1 MKTFEEMILDP
12 ESFLNPKPDPAILN
26 LSAAVES
33 ALTMIAVSSALNS
46 GSEEVLSYIFD
57 TTRRNISER
66 YGEDAAQNFVEI
78 YKNVAMAIRAEL
90 TEANDKGESNE

>member
-12 ESFLNPKPDPAILN
+12 DFPSPEPDPVILN

-46 GSEEVLSYIFD
+46 GSEEALSYIFD
-57 TTRRNISER
+57 TTRKNISER
-66 YGEDAAQNFVEI
+66 YGEDAAKNFVDP
-78 YKNVAMAIRAEL
+78 YKNFAVALRSEL
-90 TEANDKGESNE
+90 TEANDKGQSNE